1 VATGAGGIGPGSVG
15 EATLA
20 DQAYRQ
26 IRNMII
32 RCELAP
38 SAEVTQ
44 AELVEAIGLGRSPV
58 REALARLAADGL
70 VASRPR
76 FGYQVAPITLSD
88 IREIFGL
95 REIVEPAAAELA
107 CQRFTEADL
116 RQLDAL
122 CVTPGPGEDVE
133 AIMAR
138 NRDFHLLIGWS
149 SGNRRLGEVIERLVR
164 ESDRFLFYQVRAGY
178 PPQMAPSDHRRLVE
192 VFRTRDPAG
201 ARQLAADD
209 ATSAADS
216 LVGLIVSSQDAPLNR
231 LPVATEKSHHGW

>member
-1 VATGAGGIGPGSVG
+1 VATGAGGIRRGSAG

-26 IRNMII
+26 IRRMII

-44 AELVEAIGLGRSPV
+44 AELVEATGLGRSPV
-58 REALARLAADGL
+58 REALARLTADRL

-76 FGYQVAPITLSD
+76 FGYQVAPITLND

-107 CQRFTEADL
+107 CQRLTEAEL

-122 CVTPGPGEDVE
+122 CVTPDPGEDVE
-133 AIMAR
+133 AVMAR

-149 SGNRRLGEVIERLVR
+149 SGNKRLGEVIERLVR
-164 ESDRFLFYQVRAGY
+164 ESYRFLFYQVRSGY
-178 PPQMAPSDHRRLVE
+178 PPQLAQSDHRRLVE

-201 ARQLAADD
+201 ARRLAADD
-209 ATSAADS
+209 ATSAADN
-216 LVGLIVSSQDAPLNR
+216 LVGLIVSSQDRGLN